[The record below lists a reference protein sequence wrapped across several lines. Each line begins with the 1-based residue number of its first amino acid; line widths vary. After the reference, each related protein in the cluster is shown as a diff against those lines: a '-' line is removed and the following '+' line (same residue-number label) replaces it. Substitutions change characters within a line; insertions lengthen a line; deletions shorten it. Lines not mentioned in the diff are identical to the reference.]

1 MDNTNADVMKEFE
14 SLLSRARFYRRGA
27 IIPQKVLRGP
37 KRKKQHQLT
46 FGSDSWVLPTKTGY
60 LVVCA
65 TGVNT
70 SAIRLGRG
78 FPTGTYIGSPYHPD
92 GDTHWIGD
100 KEISRDQWA
109 KNVIETLKKKNGE
122 AFQ

>member
-122 AFQ
+122 AFL

>member
-1 MDNTNADVMKEFE
+1 MDNTNADVLQEFD
-14 SLLSRARFYRRGA
+14 SLLSRTRFYRQGA

-70 SAIRLGRG
+70 SAIRLRG
-78 FPTGTYIGSPYHPD
+78 LPAGTYIGSPYHP
-92 GDTHWIGD
+92 GGETHWQGD
-100 KEISRDQWA
+100 KGISRDQWA

-122 AFQ
+122 AFL

>member
-1 MDNTNADVMKEFE
+1 MDNTNADVVQEFD
-14 SLLSRARFYRRGA
+14 SLLSRARFYKRGA

-122 AFQ
+122 AFL